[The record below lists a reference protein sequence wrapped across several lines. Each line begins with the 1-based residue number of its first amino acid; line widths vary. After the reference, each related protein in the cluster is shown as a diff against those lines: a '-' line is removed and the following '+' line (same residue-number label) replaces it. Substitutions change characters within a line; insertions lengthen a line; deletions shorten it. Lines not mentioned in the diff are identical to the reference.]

1 MRLTG
6 TDGQSLN
13 LEILGYQFPD
23 PRPDEYDS
31 NWLRIK
37 GAGACS
43 RGHWTFVDPCLLTFE
58 VAALADWLECV
69 ASGGSCS
76 SEITFIEPN
85 LSFHQQSGALRVY
98 FELEA
103 RPAWAASKEAPA
115 EDLWLDFPASTE
127 MLRVG
132 AMALRHQLQ
141 RFPRR
146 WASD

>member
-1 MRLTG
+1 MVRASRLRSWDISSQTRG
-6 TDGQSLN
+6 RMST
-13 LEILGYQFPD
+13 I
-23 PRPDEYDS
+23 
-31 NWLRIK
+31 RI
-37 GAGACS
+37 GCES
-43 RGHWTFVDPCLLTFE
+43 RGRERVRAATGRLSIHCLLTFE

-69 ASGGSCS
+69 ASGGSCP

-103 RPAWAASKEAPA
+103 RPAWAASKEAPE
-115 EDLWLDFPASTE
+115 EDLWLDFPASAE